1 MPVPSPALLSDPP
14 ITDPSGDGAGSL
26 PPEAFSRATLGV
38 EGMTCASCSGR
49 VEKALNAVPGVHQAT
64 VNLATERATVEFD
77 ASQTTPLA
85 LAEAVR
91 QSGYDVRTEEV
102 SFAVGGMTCA
112 ACVGRVE
119 KALQGADGVVEAS
132 VNLATERARVRYA
145 AGTDVEALY
154 EAVRKT
160 GYVVVEAVGGASTE
174 DAERTARELDR
185 QRLRRRLL
193 WAAGL
198 SLPLFLMEM
207 VPMAIPGGMAFV
219 DGLVPMHT
227 RWLVAFVLATA
238 VQFGPGWRFYRAGWA
253 AARHGAP
260 DMNTLVALGTSAAYG
275 YSVVATFLPGVLPE
289 GAVHVYYEASAT
301 IITLILLGKWFEAR
315 AKGQTSDAV
324 RALLGLK
331 AETARVVKDG
341 VEAEVPIDDVAVG
354 DVVRVRP
361 GEKVPVDGVVTEGTS
376 YVDES
381 MVTGEPVPVE
391 KTVDAEV
398 VGGTVNQAGALLVRT
413 THVGADTVL
422 AQIVRLVEDA
432 QASRPAI
439 QALADR
445 VVAVFV
451 PVVLVIAALVFG
463 IWLAVGPSPALTYAL
478 VAAVSVLI
486 IACPCAMGLA
496 TPVSVMVGTGKAA
509 ELGVLFRKGEA
520 LQTLSEADVVALD
533 KTGTL
538 TEGRPTL
545 TDMALAP
552 PDQGP
557 GQAPTDLSEADLL
570 RLVAAVEVP
579 SEHPVAQAIV
589 READERGID
598 VPTASDFE
606 AVPGFGVRGTVDG
619 QRVEVGADR
628 FMAQV
633 GLDVSPLAEASDALA
648 SEGKTPLYAAVDG
661 VLVAALAVAD
671 PIKATTP
678 AAIDALHRAGLRVA
692 MITGDNRQTAEAIAR
707 RLGIDEVLAEVLPA
721 DKAQAVRDLQGEG
734 GRNGRP
740 LRVAFVG
747 DGIND
752 APALAQADVGVAIGT
767 GTDVAIEAADVVL
780 MRGDLTALVDA
791 RALSAATLRNVKQN
805 LFWAFAYNIVLI
817 PVAAGVLYPALG
829 VLLSPVLG
837 AAAMGLS
844 SVFVLTNALRLR
856 RFTAPKIAAS
866 PALATVR

>member
-1 MPVPSPALLSDPP
+1 MPTPPPAPP
-14 ITDPSGDGAGSL
+14 VTDAGPSGDGAASA
-26 PPEAFSRATLGV
+26 PPEGAALSRATLGV
-38 EGMTCASCSGR
+38 EGMTCAACSGR
-49 VEKALNAVPGVHQAT
+49 VEKALNAVPGVAEAT
-64 VNLATERATVEFD
+64 VNLATERATVQFD
-77 ASQTTPLA
+77 AAETTPLA
-85 LAEAVR
+85 LAEAV
-91 QSGYDVRTEEV
+91 QKAGYDVRTEEV

-119 KALQGADGVVEAS
+119 KALQDANGVVEAS

-154 EAVRKT
+154 ETVRKT
-160 GYVVVEAVGGASTE
+160 GYDVVEAAEGGAG
-174 DAERTARELDR
+174 DAEDEARARDR
-185 QRLRRRLL
+185 GRLRRRLL
-193 WAAGL
+193 WAVAL
-198 SLPLFLMEM
+198 TLPLFLLEM
-207 VPMAIPGGMAFV
+207 VPMLVPGGMALV
-219 DGLVPMHT
+219 DGLVPMQT
-227 RWLVAFVLATA
+227 RWLVAFVLASA

-253 AARHGAP
+253 AARHGSP
-260 DMNTLVALGTSAAYG
+260 DMNTLVALGTTAAYG

-324 RALLGLK
+324 RALLGLR
-331 AETARVVKDG
+331 AETARVVRG
-341 VEAEVPIDDVAVG
+341 GAETEVPIEEVAVG

-361 GEKVPVDGVVTEGTS
+361 GEKVPVDGVVAEGTS

-391 KTVDAEV
+391 KTEGGAV
-398 VGGTVNQAGALLVRT
+398 VGGTVNQAGALLIET

-422 AQIVRLVEDA
+422 AQIVRLVEEA
-432 QASRPAI
+432 QTSRPAI

-451 PVVLVIAALVFG
+451 PIVLVIAAVVFG
-463 IWLAVGPSPALTYAL
+463 VWLAVGPAPPLTYAL

-545 TDMALAP
+545 TDVVLAP
-552 PDQGP
+552 GV
-557 GQAPTDLSEADLL
+557 DLTEGDLL

-579 SEHPVAQAIV
+579 SEHPVADAVV
-589 READERGID
+589 RAADGRGLTTPP
-598 VPTASDFE
+598 VTDFE
-606 AVPGFGVRGTVDG
+606 AVPGFGVRGTVEG
-619 QRVEVGADR
+619 RRVEVGADR
-628 FMAQV
+628 FMGRL
-633 GLDVSPLAEASDALA
+633 GLDAGALA
-648 SEGKTPLYAAVDG
+648 GGPQTGGAGRLAAEGKTPLYAAVDG
-661 VLVAALAVAD
+661 RVVAVLAVSD
-671 PIKATTP
+671 PVKATTP

-692 MITGDNRQTAEAIAR
+692 MVTGDNRATAEAVAR

-721 DKAQAVRDLQGEG
+721 DKARAVADLQRSG
-734 GRNGRP
+734 GAGGGAA
-740 LRVAFVG
+740 RVAFVG

-780 MRGDLTALVDA
+780 MRGDLTALVEA

-805 LFWAFAYNIVLI
+805 LFWAFAYNVVLI
-817 PVAAGVLYPALG
+817 PVAAGALYPAFG
-829 VLLSPVLG
+829 VLLSPVFG

-856 RFTAPKIAAS
+856 HFAP
-866 PALATVR
+866 PALVR

>member
-1 MPVPSPALLSDPP
+1 MPAALASDPLP
-14 ITDPSGDGAGSL
+14 VASGDGVS
-26 PPEAFSRATLGV
+26 PPDVQSRATLGV
-38 EGMTCASCSGR
+38 EGMTCAACSTR
-49 VEKALNAVPGVHQAT
+49 VEKALQAVPGVHEAT
-64 VNLATERATVEFD
+64 VNLATERATVRFD
-77 ASQTTPLA
+77 AAETTPLA
-85 LAEAVR
+85 LAEAVQR
-91 QSGYDVRTEEV
+91 AGYDVRTEEV
-102 SFAVGGMTCA
+102 SFAVSGMTCA

-154 EAVRKT
+154 EAVRRT
-160 GYVVVEAVGGASTE
+160 GYDVVEATDGATAE
-174 DAERTARELDR
+174 DAEREARELDR
-185 QRLRRRLL
+185 GRLRRRLL

-198 SLPLFLMEM
+198 SLPLFLVEM
-207 VPMAIPGGMAFV
+207 VPMAIPGGMAWV
-219 DGLVPMHT
+219 DGLVPMQT
-227 RWLVAFVLATA
+227 RWLVAFGLATA

-253 AARHGAP
+253 AARHGSP
-260 DMNTLVALGTSAAYG
+260 DMNTLVALGTTAAYG
-275 YSVVATFLPGVLPE
+275 YSVIATFLPGVLPA

-324 RALLGLK
+324 RALLGLR
-331 AETARVVKDG
+331 AETARVVQGG
-341 VEAEVPIDDVAVG
+341 VETEVPIEDVAVG
-354 DVVRVRP
+354 DVVRIRP

-391 KTVDAEV
+391 KTEGGAV
-398 VGGTVNQAGALLVRT
+398 VGGTVNQAGALLVET

-422 AQIVRLVEDA
+422 AQIVQLVEEA

-451 PVVLVIAALVFG
+451 PIVLVVAAVVFG
-463 IWLAVGPSPALTYAL
+463 VWLAVGPSPALTYAL

-545 TDMALAP
+545 TDVALAP
-552 PDQGP
+552 EAG
-557 GQAPTDLSEADLL
+557 LSESDLL
-570 RLVAAVEVP
+570 RLVAAVEVS
-579 SEHPVAQAIV
+579 SEHPVADAIV
-589 READERGID
+589 RAADEREID
-598 VPTASDFE
+598 LPTASDFE
-606 AVPGFGVRGTVDG
+606 AVPGFGVRGVVEG
-619 QRVEVGADR
+619 RRVEVGADR
-628 FMAQV
+628 FMERI
-633 GLDVSPLAEASDALA
+633 GLDVGPLSDAAGALA
-648 SEGKTPLYAAVDG
+648 AEGKTPLYAAVDG
-661 VLVAALAVAD
+661 ELVAALAVAD
-671 PIKATTP
+671 PVKATTP
-678 AAIDALHRAGLRVA
+678 AAIEALHRAGLRVA
-692 MITGDNRQTAEAIAR
+692 MITGDNRATAQAIAR

-721 DKAQAVRDLQGEG
+721 DKAQAVRDVQGEG

-780 MRGDLTALVDA
+780 MRGDLTALVEA

-805 LFWAFAYNIVLI
+805 LFWAFAYNVVLI
-817 PVAAGVLYPALG
+817 PVAAGALYPVFG

-856 RFTAPKIAAS
+856 RFTPPRVAG
-866 PALATVR
+866 

>member
-1 MPVPSPALLSDPP
+1 MSTPPPARPRPSAHGATVAAP
-14 ITDPSGDGAGSL
+14 PSGDGAAGPTPDVARLSQ
-26 PPEAFSRATLGV
+26 ATLGV
-38 EGMTCASCSGR
+38 EGMTCAACSGR
-49 VEKALNAVPGVHQAT
+49 VEKALAKVPGVEEAT
-64 VNLATERATVEFD
+64 VNLATERATVYFD
-77 ASQTTPLA
+77 AAETTPLA
-85 LAEAVR
+85 LAEAVQR
-91 QSGYDVRTEEV
+91 AGYDVRTEEV
-102 SFAVGGMTCA
+102 SFGVGGMTCA

-119 KALQGADGVVEAS
+119 KALAGADGVVEAS

-145 AGTDVEALY
+145 AGTDVDALY
-154 EAVRKT
+154 EAVRNT
-160 GYVVVEAVGGASTE
+160 GYDVIEAAEGGAAGAE
-174 DAERTARELDR
+174 DEARAR
-185 QRLRRRLL
+185 ARHTLRRRLG

-198 SLPLFLMEM
+198 TLPLFLLEM
-207 VPMAIPGGMAFV
+207 VPMVIPGGMDFV
-219 DGLVPMHT
+219 DGLVPMQT
-227 RWLVAFVLATA
+227 RWLIAFVLASA

-253 AARHGAP
+253 AARHGSP

-275 YSVVATFLPGVLPE
+275 YSVVATFLPGVLPA

-324 RALLGLK
+324 RALLGLR
-331 AETARVVKDG
+331 AETARVVRDG
-341 VEAEVPIDDVAVG
+341 AETEVPIGEVAVG

-361 GEKVPVDGVVTEGTS
+361 GEKVPVDGVVAEGTS

-391 KTVDAEV
+391 KTEGGAV
-398 VGGTVNQAGALLVRT
+398 VGGTVNQAGALLVET

-422 AQIVRLVEDA
+422 AQIVQLVEEA

-451 PVVLVIAALVFG
+451 PVVLVVAALVFG
-463 IWLAVGPSPALTYAL
+463 VWLAVGPEPSLTYAL

-545 TDMALAP
+545 TDVVLAP
-552 PDQGP
+552 D
-557 GQAPTDLSEADLL
+557 ADLDEDALL

-579 SEHPVAQAIV
+579 SEHPVAAAIV
-589 READERGID
+589 RAADRKSLAT
-598 VPTASDFE
+598 PPASNFE
-606 AVPGFGVRGTVDG
+606 AVPGFGVSGTVEG
-619 QRVEVGADR
+619 RRVDVGADR
-628 FMAQV
+628 YMERLGYDA
-633 GLDVSPLAEASDALA
+633 AALA
-648 SEGKTPLYAAVDG
+648 GGAGRLAAEGKTPLYAAVDG
-661 VLVAALAVAD
+661 RVVAALAVAD
-671 PIKATTP
+671 PVKETTP

-692 MITGDNRQTAEAIAR
+692 MVTGDNRATAEAVAA

-721 DKAQAVRDLQGEG
+721 DKAQAVTDLQAEAGRG
-734 GRNGRP
+734 GRP
-740 LRVAFVG
+740 ARVAFVG

-780 MRGDLTALVDA
+780 MRGDLSALVEA
-791 RALSAATLRNVKQN
+791 RALSAATLKNVKQN
-805 LFWAFAYNIVLI
+805 LFWAFAYNVVLI
-817 PVAAGVLYPALG
+817 PVAAGALYPALG
-829 VLLSPVLG
+829 VLLSPVFG

-856 RFTAPKIAAS
+856 RFAPPAVGGAA
-866 PALATVR
+866 A

>member
-1 MPVPSPALLSDPP
+1 MPAPSPPLLSDPP
-14 ITDPSGDGAGSL
+14 AVEPSGDGAAGAA
-26 PPEAFSRATLGV
+26 PEALSRATLAV
-38 EGMTCASCSGR
+38 EGMTCAACSGR
-49 VEKALNAVPGVHQAT
+49 VEKALNAVPGVAEAT
-64 VNLATERATVEFD
+64 VNLATERATVRFD
-77 ASQTTPLA
+77 ASETTPLA
-85 LAEAVR
+85 LAEAVQR
-91 QSGYDVRTEEV
+91 AGYDVRTEEV

-154 EAVRKT
+154 EAVRRT
-160 GYVVVEAVGGASTE
+160 GYDVVEATGGATAE
-174 DAERTARELDR
+174 DAEREARELDR

-207 VPMAIPGGMAFV
+207 VPMAVPGGMAWV
-219 DGLVPMHT
+219 DGLVPMQT
-227 RWLVAFVLATA
+227 RWLVAFALATA

-253 AARHGAP
+253 AARHGSP

-324 RALLGLK
+324 RALLGLR
-331 AETARVVKDG
+331 AETARVVRGG
-341 VEAEVPIDDVAVG
+341 VETEVPIEDVAVG

-391 KTVDAEV
+391 KTEGGAV
-398 VGGTVNQAGALLVRT
+398 VGGTVNQAGALLVET

-422 AQIVRLVEDA
+422 AQIVQLVEEA

-451 PVVLVIAALVFG
+451 PIVLVVAAVVFG
-463 IWLAVGPSPALTYAL
+463 VWLAVGPSPALTYAL

-545 TDMALAP
+545 TDVALAP
-552 PDQGP
+552 EAG
-557 GQAPTDLSEADLL
+557 LSESDLL
-570 RLVAAVEVP
+570 RLVAAVEVS
-579 SEHPVAQAIV
+579 SEHPVADAIV
-589 READERGID
+589 RAADEREID

-606 AVPGFGVRGTVDG
+606 AVPGFGVRGVVEG
-619 QRVEVGADR
+619 RRVEVGADR
-628 FMAQV
+628 FLERI
-633 GLDVSPLAEASDALA
+633 GLDVSPLSDAVGALA
-648 SEGKTPLYAAVDG
+648 AEGKTPLYAAVG
-661 VLVAALAVAD
+661 GELVAALAVAD
-671 PIKATTP
+671 PVKATTP
-678 AAIDALHRAGLRVA
+678 DAIEALHRAGLRVA

-721 DKAQAVRDLQGEG
+721 DKAQAVTDLQGEG
-734 GRNGRP
+734 R
-740 LRVAFVG
+740 RVAFVG

-780 MRGDLTALVDA
+780 MRGDLTALVEA

-805 LFWAFAYNIVLI
+805 LFWAFAYNVVLI
-817 PVAAGVLYPALG
+817 PVAAGALYPVFG

-856 RFTAPKIAAS
+856 RFTPPRVAG
-866 PALATVR
+866 

>member
-1 MPVPSPALLSDPP
+1 MPAPSPLLPP
-14 ITDPSGDGAGSL
+14 DLPVTELSGDGAAGAE
-26 PPEAFSRATLGV
+26 PEALSQATLGV
-38 EGMTCASCSGR
+38 EGMTCAACSGR
-49 VEKALNAVPGVHQAT
+49 VEKALRAVRGVAEAT
-64 VNLATERATVEFD
+64 VNLATERATVLFD
-77 ASQTTPLA
+77 ATETSPLA
-85 LAEAVR
+85 LAKAV
-91 QSGYDVRTEEV
+91 QTAGYDVRTEEV

-145 AGTDVEALY
+145 AGATTPEALY
-154 EAVRKT
+154 EAVRAT
-160 GYVVVEAVGGASTE
+160 GYDVVEAMGGATAE
-174 DAERTARELDR
+174 EAEREARAAS
-185 QRLRRRLL
+185 QRALTRRLA

-198 SLPLFLMEM
+198 TLPLFVLEM
-207 VPMAIPGGMAFV
+207 IPMVIPGGMAWV
-219 DGLVPMHT
+219 DGLVPMQT

-238 VQFGPGWRFYRAGWA
+238 VQFGPGCRFYRAGWA

-275 YSVVATFLPGVLPE
+275 YSVVATFLPGVLPA

-324 RALLGLK
+324 RALLGLR
-331 AETARVVKDG
+331 AETARVVRDG
-341 VEAEVPIDDVAVG
+341 GPGIGPVETEVSIDEVAVG

-361 GEKVPVDGVVTEGTS
+361 GEKVAVDGVVTEGTS

-391 KTVDAEV
+391 KGVGAAV
-398 VGGTVNQAGALLVRT
+398 VGGTVNQAGSLLVKT

-463 IWLAVGPSPALTYAL
+463 VWLVVGPSPALTYAL

-520 LQTLSEADVVALD
+520 LQTLSEATVVALD

-545 TDMALAP
+545 TDVALSP
-552 PDQGP
+552 PDRGP
-557 GQAPTDLSEADLL
+557 GQAPAGLDESALL

-579 SEHPVAQAIV
+579 SEHPVARAIV
-589 READERGID
+589 RAADERGID
-598 VPTASDFE
+598 VPSAADFE
-606 AVPGFGVRGTVDG
+606 AVPGFGVRGTVEG
-619 QRVEVGADR
+619 RRVEVGADR
-628 FMAQV
+628 FMAQI
-633 GLDVSPLAEASDALA
+633 GLDVAPLADAAGALA

-661 VLVAALAVAD
+661 ALVAALAVAD
-671 PIKATTP
+671 PVKESTP
-678 AAIDALHRAGLRVA
+678 AAIAALHRAGLRVA
-692 MITGDNRQTAEAIAR
+692 MITGDNRRTAEAIAR

-721 DKAQAVRDLQGEG
+721 DKAKAVRDLQREG
-734 GRNGRP
+734 GPDGGP
-740 LRVAFVG
+740 VRVAFVG

-780 MRGDLTALVDA
+780 MRGDLTALVEA

-817 PVAAGVLYPALG
+817 PVAAGVFYPALG
-829 VLLSPVLG
+829 VMLSPVLG

-856 RFTAPKIAAS
+856 RFTP
-866 PALATVR
+866 PAVAG

>member
-1 MPVPSPALLSDPP
+1 MASAPPLSAPPAAGPTGDAG
-14 ITDPSGDGAGSL
+14 PSGDGDGAV
-26 PPEAFSRATLGV
+26 PPDGPTLSRTTLGV
-38 EGMTCASCSGR
+38 EGMTCAACSGR
-49 VEKALNAVPGVHQAT
+49 VERALRTVPGVAQAT
-64 VNLATERATVEFD
+64 VNLATERATVRFNTAET
-77 ASQTTPLA
+77 SPLA
-85 LAEAVR
+85 LAEAV
-91 QSGYDVRTEEV
+91 QKAGYDVRTEVV

-119 KALQGADGVVEAS
+119 KALAGADGVVEAS
-132 VNLATERARVRYA
+132 VNLATERATVRTA

-154 EAVRKT
+154 EAVRKA
-160 GYVVVEAVGGASTE
+160 GYDVVEAAGGTSAA
-174 DAERTARELDR
+174 DAEQDARAADR

-198 SLPLFLMEM
+198 TLPLFLLEM
-207 VPMAIPGGMAFV
+207 VPMVVPGGMAWV
-219 DGLVPMHT
+219 DGLVPMQT
-227 RWLVAFVLATA
+227 RWLLSFVLATA
-238 VQFGPGWRFYRAGWA
+238 VQFGPGGRFYRAGWA
-253 AARHGAP
+253 AARHGSP

-275 YSVVATFLPGVLPE
+275 YSVVATFLPGVLPV

-324 RALLGLK
+324 RALLGLR
-331 AETARVVKDG
+331 ADTARVVRGG
-341 VEAEVPIDDVAVG
+341 VEAEVPVDDVAVG

-381 MVTGEPVPVE
+381 MVTGEPVPVGKNE
-391 KTVDAEV
+391 GAAV
-398 VGGTVNQAGALLVRT
+398 VGGTVNQAGALLVET

-451 PVVLVIAALVFG
+451 PVVLAVAALVFG
-463 IWLAVGPSPALTYAL
+463 VWLVVGPEPSLTYAL

-545 TDMALAP
+545 TDVALVDAAS
-552 PDQGP
+552 G
-557 GQAPTDLSEADLL
+557 TEADIV

-579 SEHPVAQAIV
+579 SEHPVADAIV
-589 READERGID
+589 RAADERGLD
-598 VPTASDFE
+598 VPTASDFQ
-606 AVPGFGVRGTVDG
+606 AVPGFGVRGVVEG
-619 QRVEVGADR
+619 RRVEVGADR
-628 FMAQV
+628 FMEQIGIDPA
-633 GLDVSPLAEASDALA
+633 PLADAAGALA
-648 SEGKTPLYAAVDG
+648 AQGKTPLYAAVDG
-661 VLVAALAVAD
+661 RLAAALAVAD
-671 PIKATTP
+671 PVKATTP

-692 MITGDNRQTAEAIAR
+692 MVTGDNRATAQAIAR
-707 RLGIDEVLAEVLPA
+707 GLGIDEVLAEVLPA
-721 DKAQAVRDLQGEG
+721 DKAQAVTDLQGEG
-734 GRNGRP
+734 R
-740 LRVAFVG
+740 RVAFVG

-780 MRGDLTALVDA
+780 MRGDLTALVEA

-805 LFWAFAYNIVLI
+805 LFWAFAYNVVLI
-817 PVAAGVLYPALG
+817 PVAAGALYPALG

-856 RFTAPKIAAS
+856 RFAPPVVVAKARPGS
-866 PALATVR
+866 